1 MFDFNFLKDI
11 DVVQDLLE
19 ITSEEMAKKIGISRM
34 TLHNWKT
41 GTKKITPTNI
51 EAFYSISYKSKI
63 RLNKIKEQL
72 YKEDFSEKNHSILF
86 HGAKTNIEGKLSL
99 AKSKPNNDF
108 GKGFYCGES
117 LEQSA
122 MFVASFPNSSL
133 YIIDFDSSGLT
144 SKRFSVNQDWMLAI
158 AYFRGRLEKFKN
170 STLVKK
176 IREEISTVDYIIAP
190 IADNR
195 MFEIIDSFIE
205 GEITDEQ
212 CTHSLS
218 ATNLGNQYVFVSEKA
233 LQQAKILEHCY
244 LSEAEKNSYLESKKE
259 TSSINNDKVKIAR
272 KQYRSKGKYIDE
284 VLV

>member
-1 MFDFNFLKDI
+1 MFDYKFLEDI
-11 DVVQDLLE
+11 DIVQDLLE
-19 ITSEEMAKKIGISRM
+19 LDSEEMAQKIGVSRM

-41 GTKKITPTNI
+41 GTKTPSNI
-51 EAFYSISYKSKI
+51 EAFYAMAYKSKI

-72 YKEDFSEKNHSILF
+72 YREDFSEKNHSILF
-86 HGAKTNIEGKLSL
+86 HGAKTYIEGELSL
-99 AKSKPNNDF
+99 EKSKPNNDF

-122 MFVASFPNSSL
+122 MFVASFPHSSL

-144 SKRFSVNQDWMLAI
+144 SKTFLVNQEWMLAI
-158 AYFRGRLEKFKN
+158 AYFRGRLEEFKN
-170 STLVKK
+170 SPIIKK
-176 IREEISTVDYIIAP
+176 NREEIAAVDFIIAP

-212 CTHSLS
+212 CKHSLS

-233 LQQAKILEHCY
+233 LQQVNLLEHCY
-244 LSEAEKNSYLESKKE
+244 VSEAEKNSYLESKRE

-272 KQYRSKGKYIDE
+272 KQYRGKGKYIDE